1 MIMARSFALQSPYHP
16 TTFLER
22 GAAVPFTTPLLA
34 GARVRAAQRSGLEL
48 VLPNPGGGKGFYV
61 LPWTGVQ
68 EFCALTLHDRQLQD
82 RAAGL
87 QSVTPSGIRQAA
99 REIAA
104 NGYAGREARD
114 AATRAQRQATDD
126 QLATNYYLLL
136 ILVSQVE
143 QSALANM
150 QERLPQLE
158 MRAKRAVA
166 SIAPELGLEPD
177 FVSTLLEELAV
188 LLQGIGV
195 GPIAAKALL
204 PRALGNLVALRRD
217 LEQWTTSHNDDTSEL
232 ADIIGVTA
240 DLSIGCAGKAIADVR
255 SSTEKMSVLLS
266 RWRTEPQALSS
277 WVARPEW
284 LLDGWE
290 PICLLWSEAST
301 VATRRAALREMIDL
315 VPILPK
321 EVGDWIGMA
330 EQIEAVNVYKRFST
344 LNRDWRS
351 GLPVLDLV
359 EEGAS
364 QACALDRV
372 ARNERL
378 RALAA

>member
-1 MIMARSFALQSPYHP
+1 MARSFALQSPYHP

-22 GAAVPFTTPLLA
+22 GAVVPFTTPLLA
-34 GARVRAAQRSGLEL
+34 GARVRAAQRAGLEL
-48 VLPNPGGGKGFYV
+48 VLPNPAGGKGFYV

-68 EFCALTLHDRQLQD
+68 EFCSLTLHDRQLQD

-99 REIAA
+99 REVAA
-104 NGYAGREARD
+104 SGYAGREARE
-114 AATRAQRQATDD
+114 AAARAQRQAGDD

-136 ILVSQVE
+136 ILVAQVE
-143 QSALANM
+143 ESALS
-150 QERLPQLE
+150 QSFEQTPELE
-158 MRAKRAVA
+158 LRAKRAVA
-166 SIAPELGLEPD
+166 RIAPDLGLEPD

-188 LLQGIGV
+188 ILQGIGI
-195 GPIAAKALL
+195 GPIAKKALL
-204 PRALGNLVALRRD
+204 PRALGNLAALRHD
-217 LEQWTTSHNDDTSEL
+217 LEQWTAVHNDETAEL

-240 DLSIGCAGKAIADVR
+240 DLTISCASKAIADVR
-255 SSTEKMSVLLS
+255 ISTEKMSALLS
-266 RWRTEPQALSS
+266 RWRTDPQALSS
-277 WVARPEW
+277 WAARPEW

-301 VATRRAALREMIDL
+301 VTTRRAALREMIDL

-351 GLPVLDLV
+351 GLPVLDLG
-359 EEGAS
+359 EDGPT
-364 QACALDRV
+364 QATALDRV